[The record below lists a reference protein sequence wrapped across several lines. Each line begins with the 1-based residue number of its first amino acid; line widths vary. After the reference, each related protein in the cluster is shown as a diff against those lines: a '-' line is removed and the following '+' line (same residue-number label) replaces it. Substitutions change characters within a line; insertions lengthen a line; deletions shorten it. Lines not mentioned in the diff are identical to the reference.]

1 MCRFVA
7 WLGRPRTLESLLL
20 DPPFGLLRQSYAPRR
35 QKHGTVNAD
44 GFGVGW
50 YSPARSAPARYRTAM
65 PMWSDESFASL
76 AGVVES
82 GCVLAGVRS
91 ASVGMPVEVTATPPF
106 AAGDLLFGHNGFVPD
121 TAVLR
126 RLLPPGAVP
135 ESRVDSALLWALVV
149 ARLDGGA
156 SLAEALADVVRSVAA
171 RTDGRMNLY
180 LTDGRRFAVTAW
192 GDTLWLAQDDA
203 GIRIASEPDDS
214 ADGGADGAANGAAAV
229 AAAGPDSSPWRE
241 IPDRTLLTVEQGRV
255 STRSIDTAAVKGIA

>member
-7 WLGRPRTLESLLL
+7 WLGKPRTLESLLL

-50 YSPARSAPARYRTAM
+50 YAPQRETPARYRTVM

-91 ASVGMPVEVTATPPF
+91 ASIGMPVEVTATPPF
-106 AAGDLLFGHNGFVPD
+106 AAGNLLFGHNGFVPD
-121 TAVLR
+121 SAALR
-126 RLLPPGAVP
+126 ALLPPGAVP

-149 ARLDGGA
+149 ARLDDGA
-156 SLAEALADVVRSVAA
+156 DLRDALADVVRTVGA
-171 RTDGRMNLY
+171 RTEGRMNLF
-180 LTDGRRFAVTAW
+180 LTDGHRFAATTW
-192 GDTLWLAQDDA
+192 GDSLWLRQDVD
-203 GIRIASEPDDS
+203 GVCIASEPGDEDES
-214 ADGGADGAANGAAAV
+214 R
-229 AAAGPDSSPWRE
+229 WQE
-241 IPDRTLLTVEQGRV
+241 LPDRTLLTVEPGQVTTETLDLRETPDQTPPPDAGA
-255 STRSIDTAAVKGIA
+255 SEPPALKGIA